1 MSKLKVSTTILFD
14 YEERRRALLADGY
27 IQRHET
33 VLGDGVVCRLVHRS
47 NGNNVT
53 LSVSGNKL
61 VQRTNGIIKHSQTY

>member
-14 YEERRRALLADGY
+14 YEERRRALLEDGY

-33 VLGDGVVCRLVHRS
+33 VLGDGVVCRLVHKS
-47 NGNNVT
+47 NGNKVT

-61 VQRTNGIIKHSQTY
+61 VQRTNGIVKHSQTY